1 MVFFSSSSF
10 VRKERF
16 YCFWKCFTVSN
27 LSHLDYW
34 YYFILILL
42 IVLWFWLM
50 KCSDFEFLSSPRQF
64 FFFFF
69 FQVCPS
75 KICYKILSYPL
86 LLLKNYYFVLYLFVS
101 FPESCMGVYDPWT
114 YIKVVKY
121 FFTEPLLTLDSSY
134 NKSLNLFLIKFL

>member
-42 IVLWFWLM
+42 IVFWFWLM

-64 FFFFF
+64 CVVFVVKSVLQKF
-69 FQVCPS
+69 VTKSCPIHYCFW
-75 KICYKILSYPL
+75 KIITLSCICL
-86 LLLKNYYFVLYLFVS
+86 LVS
-101 FPESCMGVYDPWT
+101 L
-114 YIKVVKY
+114 KVVWE
-121 FFTEPLLTLDSSY
+121 FMILEPILKLSNIFLQNLCLLWTVHII
-134 NKSLNLFLIKFL
+134 NL